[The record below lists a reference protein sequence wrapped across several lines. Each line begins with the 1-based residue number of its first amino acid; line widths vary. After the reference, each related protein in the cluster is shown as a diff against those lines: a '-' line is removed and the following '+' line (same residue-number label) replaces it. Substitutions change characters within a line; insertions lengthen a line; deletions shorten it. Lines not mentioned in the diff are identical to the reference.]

1 MEKIEEPQKGRIG
14 KISFVSLSVLFVLC
28 IIGQVFLA
36 GLAVFVNPGN
46 WPIHKM
52 FVHLFEFI
60 PILML
65 VMSLVRRLPRW
76 AIWQSAGLFGLIFVM
91 YFTANITPV
100 LPWAAAAH
108 PVIAVL
114 LFWMSITVMKR
125 AWKMTFKST
134 KVENA

>member
-1 MEKIEEPQKGRIG
+1 MEKTEEPQKARIG
-14 KISFVSLSVLFVLC
+14 RISFVFLSVLFVLC
-28 IIGQVFLA
+28 IVGQVFLA

-46 WPIHKM
+46 WPFHEM

-60 PILML
+60 PILMV
-65 VMSLVRRLPRW
+65 VMSLVGRLPRW

-91 YFTANITPV
+91 YFTANMTSV

-108 PVIAVL
+108 PVVAVL
-114 LFWMSITVMKR
+114 LFWISVTVMKR
-125 AWKMTFKST
+125 AWRT

>member
-1 MEKIEEPQKGRIG
+1 MEKKEEPQKGRIG
-14 KISFVSLSVLFVLC
+14 KISFVLLSILFLLC

-46 WPIHKM
+46 WPYHEM

-65 VMSLVRRLPRW
+65 VMSLVGRLPRW

-91 YFTANITPV
+91 YFTANMTSV

-114 LFWMSITVMKR
+114 LFWMSITVMNR
-125 AWKMTFKST
+125 AWKITFKST
-134 KVENA
+134 KVKNA